1 MFFLQFKLV
10 NICLRC
16 IPCKLTKKEKQL
28 IKFQQP
34 LFIYKKVLTFDEG
47 YALHA
52 MIINFIL
59 LINKPYTLIIKKK
72 TVLVVYVN
80 YYEQKKP

>member
-1 MFFLQFKLV
+1 M
-10 NICLRC
+10 
-16 IPCKLTKKEKQL
+16 
-28 IKFQQP
+28 
-34 LFIYKKVLTFDEG
+34 FIYKKVLTFDEG

-80 YYEQKKP
+80 YYEQKKTLKFTIVKCIFSDIFIIIFNLF